1 MFFLMQESAVNSFL
15 PIKIRFD
22 VIFFGK
28 NLHGIKKDS
37 IFALALRHEAYM
49 MVP

>member
-1 MFFLMQESAVNSFL
+1 MLL
-15 PIKIRFD
+15 K
-22 VIFFGK
+22 VIFLRK
-28 NLHGIKKDS
+28 NLHSIKKDS